1 MTTTTWQYYVRNLSV
16 ETIKCKRTFVWWLA
30 AGAPLFNAFIAFNVF
45 YFKGHEIVKPGQDPW
60 PYLMGNVLQIWS
72 MLFFPLTIAL
82 QSALYP
88 AIEHQSNTWKHV
100 YSLAVP
106 RWSVYAGKLTLF
118 TALVALTMVLMF
130 ALTEAVGA
138 LLGGLRPE
146 LGFSRHAAH
155 AVLARECSRLLLAA
169 LGIAAIQ
176 FYVGFRFRNFV
187 LPAGFGLL
195 MTVASVTL
203 MRWEHIYKF
212 PYAWPMLTWLRRH
225 VNPAFFT
232 TEIVLSLLV
241 FAIVALFGYFE
252 TARRDVA

>member
-1 MTTTTWQYYVRNLSV
+1 MSTTTWQYYTRNLSV
-16 ETIKCKRTFVWWLA
+16 ETLKCKRTLVGWLA
-30 AGAPLFNAFIAFNVF
+30 VGAPLFITFISCNVF

-60 PYLMGNVLQIWS
+60 PALMSNVLQIWAL
-72 MLFFPLTIAL
+72 LFFPLTITL

-118 TALVALTMVLMF
+118 TALIVLTMVVLF
-130 ALTEAVGA
+130 GLTEGVGA
-138 LLGGLRPE
+138 LLGWLRPE
-146 LGFSRHAAH
+146 LGFTRYAAH
-155 AVLARECSRLLLAA
+155 ATLARECSRLLLAA
-169 LGIAAIQ
+169 LGITAIQ

-187 LPAGFGLL
+187 VPAGFGLL
-195 MTVASVTL
+195 MTVAGLML

-241 FAIVALFGYFE
+241 FAVVSLLGYFE
-252 TARRDVA
+252 AARRDVG

>member
-1 MTTTTWQYYVRNLSV
+1 MTTTTWQYYTRNLSV
-16 ETIKCKRTFVWWLA
+16 ETLKCKRTLVGWLA
-30 AGAPLFNAFIAFNVF
+30 VGAPLFITFISFNVF
-45 YFKGHEIVKPGQDPW
+45 YFKGQEFVKPGQDPW
-60 PYLMGNVLQIWS
+60 SHLMGNILQIWS
-72 MLFFPLTIAL
+72 LLFFPLTITL

-118 TALVALTMVLMF
+118 TALIVFTMVMLF
-130 ALTEAVGA
+130 AWTEGVGA
-138 LLGGLRPE
+138 LLGWLRPD
-146 LGFSRHAAH
+146 LGFTRYAAH
-155 AVLARECSRLLLAA
+155 AALVRECSRLLLAA
-169 LGIAAIQ
+169 LGITAIQ

-195 MTVASVTL
+195 MTVASLML

-241 FAIVALFGYFE
+241 FAVVSLLGYFE
-252 TARRDVA
+252 AARRDVG